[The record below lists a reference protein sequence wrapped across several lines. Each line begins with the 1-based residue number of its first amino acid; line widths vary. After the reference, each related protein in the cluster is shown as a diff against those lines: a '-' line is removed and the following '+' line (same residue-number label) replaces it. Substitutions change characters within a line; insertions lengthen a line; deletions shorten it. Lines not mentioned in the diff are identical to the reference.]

1 MKRQILLIA
10 LLCYSFSALI
20 SQVQLS
26 VSTNSSIFQGN
37 NFSLD
42 HWQWQISTASTFDQ
56 PVFLE
61 IQILDNR
68 GRLVYKIASRVLTP
82 SPQFILN
89 GNQLNKEETQHT
101 DPYYQDLLFRLHCL
115 PIGKYTVI
123 SSLFAIASPTTPL
136 AQNTKYWYQKQNCNL
151 PITLFSPSEN
161 AKLCNQPTLF
171 QWSFP
176 NAGPANAN
184 TVYEFLLFKKGKNQS
199 NSQSVSLNAPIL
211 NRQLSQP
218 NFNINEFSF
227 DLQKK
232 QMYCWRIIAKIDRQ
246 VVGQSPIQSFT
257 YDDCDNGDKEISK
270 KEKPSRKIF
279 MKTGA
284 LQRPPHYTIT
294 EPFLNFYFVKKIPH
308 EEFKIQIKD
317 AQGNVWSDEKLE
329 TKMGHNYITIPFSD
343 LRIPDSKTAIDL
355 TVLLNSKFQKGQ
367 AFSVSYNNTSKN

>member
-1 MKRQILLIA
+1 MKRYILSIA
-10 LLCYSFSALI
+10 ILCYSLTTLI
-20 SQVQLS
+20 GQTQLS
-26 VSTNSSIFQGN
+26 VSTNGPIFQGN

-42 HWQWQISTASTFDQ
+42 YWQWQISTAQSFNQ

-68 GRLVYKIASRVLTP
+68 GRLVYKIASRVI
-82 SPQFILN
+82 SPTQQFTLL
-89 GNQLNKEETQHT
+89 GNQLNKEETQFIH
-101 DPYYQDLLFRLHCL
+101 PHYQDLLFRMHCL

-123 SSLFAIASPTTPL
+123 SSLFSIASPTSPL
-136 AQNTKYWYQKQNCNL
+136 AQNTKYWHQKQNCNT
-151 PITLFSPSEN
+151 PISLFSPSEN
-161 AKLCNQPTLF
+161 AKLCEAPNLF

-176 NAGPANAN
+176 TAGSN
-184 TVYEFLLFKKGKNQS
+184 TIYEFILFEKRKNQT
-199 NSQSVSLNAPIL
+199 NAQAVSVNTPII
-211 NRQLSQP
+211 NRQLTQP

-232 QMYCWRIIAKIDRQ
+232 KMYCWKIIARIDGQ
-246 VVGQSPIQSFT
+246 VVGQSPIRSFI
-257 YDDCDNGDKEISK
+257 YDDCGNGEKEISQ
-270 KEKPSRKIF
+270 KEKPTRKIF
-279 MKTGA
+279 MKTGN

-294 EPFLNFYFVKKIPH
+294 EPFLNFYFVKKIPQ

-343 LRIPDSKTAIDL
+343 LRIPDSKTTIDL

-367 AFSVSYNNTSKN
+367 AFSVSYNNTSKE